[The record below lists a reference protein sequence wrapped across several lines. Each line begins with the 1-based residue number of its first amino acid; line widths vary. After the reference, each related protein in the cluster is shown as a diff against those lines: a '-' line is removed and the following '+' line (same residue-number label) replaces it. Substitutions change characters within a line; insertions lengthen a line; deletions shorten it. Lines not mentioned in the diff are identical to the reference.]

1 MNMPVLKTEAV
12 DRGATSR
19 RPPRWC
25 GSARRKP
32 SFVKATLLPMLGAI
46 AARVVPPLVMLALLL
61 AVWQILCMQPGATLP
76 SPTKIWTEAY
86 DLIVDPFFVAGPQDI
101 GLGWRVLTSLQRVA
115 IGYGLAGLIGIMLGT
130 IIGQSVWA
138 MRGLD
143 PIFQMLRTISPL
155 AWLPIS
161 LAAFRDSQPS
171 AIFVIFITAV
181 WPIIINTAVGIRN
194 IPQDYRNVAAV
205 LRLNHLEFFCKIMI
219 PSAAPYI
226 FTGLRIG
233 IGLSWLAIVA
243 AEMLTGGVG
252 IGFFIWDAWN
262 SSRLSDIVVAL
273 VYIGVVG
280 FVLDRIVAGIA
291 TIVTRGT
298 SRQLKERSMTPYLKI
313 DHVDKILHARLA
325 RDRGAA
331 SDITLTIEQGEYVS
345 IIGHSGC
352 GKITLLNIVAG
363 LMPVT
368 QRGGAAGEPGGQ
380 RARPRPRRRVP
391 EPFAAAVA
399 HRLRQRPA
407 RRGQGVRRPSAA
419 RRARMNGRCTISS
432 SCRWRTPRTSG
443 RRKSPAA

>member
-1 MNMPVLKTEAV
+1 MTMPALKTNV
-12 DRGATSR
+12 ATAA
-19 RPPRWC
+19 PL
-25 GSARRKP
+25 GSASVVP
-32 SFVKATLLPMLGAI
+32 LPTVKASYLTAKVAPKLRNAAAVILPPVI
-46 AARVVPPLVMLALLL
+46 MLALILG
-61 AVWQILCMQPGATLP
+61 VWQLLCMKPGATLP
-76 SPTKIWTEAY
+76 APTKIWSEAK
-86 DLIVDPFFVAGPQDI
+86 DLILDPFFVAGPQDI
-101 GLGWRVLTSLQRVA
+101 GLGWRVLVSLQRVA

-143 PIFQMLRTISPL
+143 PIFQVLRTISPL

-171 AIFVIFITAV
+171 AIFVIFITSV

-205 LRLNHLEFFCKIMI
+205 VQLNHLEFFWKIMI

-273 VYIGVVG
+273 VYIGLIG
-280 FVLDRIVAGIA
+280 FILDRIVAFVA

-298 SRQLKERSMTPYLKI
+298 S
-313 DHVDKILHARLA
+313 
-325 RDRGAA
+325 A
-331 SDITLTIEQGEYVS
+331 S
-345 IIGHSGC
+345 
-352 GKITLLNIVAG
+352 
-363 LMPVT
+363 
-368 QRGGAAGEPGGQ
+368 
-380 RARPRPRRRVP
+380 
-391 EPFAAAVA
+391 
-399 HRLRQRPA
+399 
-407 RRGQGVRRPSAA
+407 
-419 RRARMNGRCTISS
+419 
-432 SCRWRTPRTSG
+432 
-443 RRKSPAA
+443 

>member
-1 MNMPVLKTEAV
+1 MNMQAVKTESATPIPV
-12 DRGATSR
+12 ATSEVLR
-19 RPPRWC
+19 LPAPK
-25 GSARRKP
+25 AD
-32 SFVKATLLPMLGAI
+32 FVKAKLIPAAKDVASKLLPPIIMIG
-46 AARVVPPLVMLALLL
+46 LLL
-61 AVWQILCMQPGATLP
+61 VVWQILCSKPGATLP
-76 SPTKIWTEAY
+76 SPSKIWTEAY

-115 IGYGLAGLIGIMLGT
+115 IGYGLASVIGILLGT
-130 IIGQSVWA
+130 LVGQSVWA

-143 PIFQMLRTISPL
+143 PIFQILRTISPL
-155 AWLPIS
+155 ARLPIS

-205 LRLNHLEFFCKIMI
+205 LRLNHLEFFVKVMI

-262 SSRLSDIVVAL
+262 SSRLSDIVIAL
-273 VYIGVVG
+273 VYIGGIG

-298 SRQLKERSMTPYLKI
+298 S
-313 DHVDKILHARLA
+313 A
-325 RDRGAA
+325 
-331 SDITLTIEQGEYVS
+331 
-345 IIGHSGC
+345 
-352 GKITLLNIVAG
+352 N
-363 LMPVT
+363 
-368 QRGGAAGEPGGQ
+368 
-380 RARPRPRRRVP
+380 
-391 EPFAAAVA
+391 
-399 HRLRQRPA
+399 
-407 RRGQGVRRPSAA
+407 
-419 RRARMNGRCTISS
+419 
-432 SCRWRTPRTSG
+432 
-443 RRKSPAA
+443 

>member
-1 MNMPVLKTEAV
+1 MNMQAVKTES
-12 DRGATSR
+12 ATPIPVAAGEVLR
-19 RPPRWC
+19 LPAP
-25 GSARRKP
+25 KP
-32 SFVKATLLPMLGAI
+32 DFVKARLIP
-46 AARVVPPLVMLALLL
+46 AAKDVASKLIPPIVMIGLLL
-61 AVWQILCMQPGATLP
+61 VVWQILCSKPGATLP
-76 SPTKIWTEAY
+76 SPSKIWTEAY

-115 IGYGLAGLIGIMLGT
+115 IGYGFAAVFGILLGT
-130 IIGQSVWA
+130 LVGQSVWA

-143 PIFQMLRTISPL
+143 PIFQILRTISPL

-205 LRLNHLEFFCKIMI
+205 LRLNHLEFFVKVMI

-262 SSRLSDIVVAL
+262 SSRLSDIVIAL
-273 VYIGVVG
+273 VYIGGIG

-298 SRQLKERSMTPYLKI
+298 S
-313 DHVDKILHARLA
+313 A
-325 RDRGAA
+325 
-331 SDITLTIEQGEYVS
+331 
-345 IIGHSGC
+345 
-352 GKITLLNIVAG
+352 N
-363 LMPVT
+363 
-368 QRGGAAGEPGGQ
+368 
-380 RARPRPRRRVP
+380 
-391 EPFAAAVA
+391 
-399 HRLRQRPA
+399 
-407 RRGQGVRRPSAA
+407 
-419 RRARMNGRCTISS
+419 
-432 SCRWRTPRTSG
+432 
-443 RRKSPAA
+443 